1 MGQIFTFE
9 NLAALV
15 TLTALEIV
23 LGIDNIIF
31 ITILTGRLPVERRA
45 RVRNTGI
52 GLAVGMRIALLLS
65 VSWVMGLKHPLVTVA
80 GFTLTGKSLVLLV
93 GGLFLIAKAT
103 WEIHHN
109 VEGEGA
115 AGEGRTSRAASAG
128 AILAQI
134 LMLDIVFSL
143 DSVITAVGMARNVPI
158 IIASVVIAAGAMV
171 VFAGPIGNFVERHP
185 AIRMLALAFLVLIG
199 VMLVADGLG
208 QHIPRGYI
216 YFAMAFSLGV
226 ELLNIRAGARAGAHS
241 APPNEP
247 TST

>member
-1 MGQIFTFE
+1 MSSVLSVE

-23 LGIDNIIF
+23 LGIDNIVF
-31 ITILTGRLPVERRA
+31 ITILTGKLPAERRG

-52 GLAVGMRIALLLS
+52 GLAVVLRILLLLS
-65 VSWVMGLKHPLVTVA
+65 INWVMGLQRPLFSLA
-80 GFTLTGKSLVLLV
+80 GYSMTGKALILLG

-109 VEGEGA
+109 VEREADEGGA
-115 AGEGRTSRAASAG
+115 ASKAASAG

-134 LMLDIVFSL
+134 LALDIVFSL
-143 DSVITAVGMARNVPI
+143 DSVITAVGMARSVPI
-158 IIASVVIAAGAMV
+158 MIAAVVAAAATMV
-171 VFAGPIGNFVERHP
+171 VFAGPIGRFVERHP
-185 AIRMLALAFLVLIG
+185 AIKMLALAFLVLIG

-226 ELLNIRAGARAGAHS
+226 ELLNIRAGARGGSREMAKG
-241 APPNEP
+241 E
-247 TST
+247 

>member
-1 MGQIFTFE
+1 MSSIFSVE

-23 LGIDNIIF
+23 LGIDNIVF
-31 ITILTGRLPVERRA
+31 ITILTGKLPAERRA
-45 RVRNTGI
+45 RVRNIGI
-52 GLAVGMRIALLLS
+52 GLAVGMRILLLLS
-65 VSWVMGLKHPLVTVA
+65 VNWVMGLKSPL
-80 GFTLTGKSLVLLV
+80 FTAVGYTMTGKALILLG

-109 VEGEGA
+109 VERDDGSE
-115 AGEGRTSRAASAG
+115 AGRGPKHASAG

-134 LMLDIVFSL
+134 LALDIVFSL
-143 DSVITAVGMARNVPI
+143 DSVITAVGMARSIPI
-158 IIASVVIAAGAMV
+158 IIAAVVAAAATMV
-171 VFAGPIGNFVERHP
+171 VFAGPIGGFVERHP
-185 AIRMLALAFLVLIG
+185 AIKMLALAFLVLIG

-226 ELLNIRAGARAGAHS
+226 ELLNIRSGKRGGGREMAKG
-241 APPNEP
+241 E
-247 TST
+247 